1 MSMPLYFLPNLRQQ
15 QCQDVASMRAIL
27 AEHGLTDVFAD
38 VSHAEIIPVET
49 PGRGPDDKSGVILC
63 YQTPAGQTARRMEFK
78 ADEQKWTRI
87 NDGLYIGIDP
97 SDLPTADDMRRKSQ
111 HGGYRVPLGNGD
123 WLIPVIRRPDDSTL
137 LPRDWFWDD
146 TGRDVQPIKE
156 AYRAYWDETAS
167 VLDWFIADE
176 LPPEATSFRALG
188 LCVRALSI
196 NYRFGRNEQNVLRI
210 IDPDNAM
217 TILGITVDYP
227 RFEELAATVQ
237 QKKTALAQRTP
248 NSGAGHAADSPITA
262 PPAASC

>member
-1 MSMPLYFLPNLRQQ
+1 
-15 QCQDVASMRAIL
+15 MRKLL
-27 AEHGLTDVFAD
+27 ADRKLTDVFAD
-38 VSHAEIIPVET
+38 VGHAEIIPVET
-49 PGRGPDDKSGVILC
+49 PGRGPDQQSGVILS

-78 ADEQKWTRI
+78 EAEQRWTKI
-87 NDGLYIGIDP
+87 HDGLYIGVDP
-97 SDLPTADDMRRKSQ
+97 SDMPTAEDMRRKNQ
-111 HGGYRVPLGNGD
+111 HGGYRVTLGNSE
-123 WLIPVIRRPDDSTL
+123 WLVPVIRRPDDSTL
-137 LPRDWFWDD
+137 LPRDWYWDES
-146 TGRDVQPIKE
+146 GRDVQPIKE

-176 LPPEATSFRALG
+176 LPPEATSHRALE

-227 RFEELAATVQ
+227 RFSELVGAVQ
-237 QKKTALAQRTP
+237 QKKTRLTLS
-248 NSGAGHAADSPITA
+248 SGAGQTAASPITA